1 VSSAGGL
8 GGEQVEGRR
17 AVRELLVAR
26 RRAVR
31 RLYVAEPGGPADLG
45 ELAVS
50 AGVSVETVSPERLRA
65 LARTDAPQGV
75 VARAAPVRSLSV
87 EELAAAGA
95 AGAAPLVVVL
105 DGVTDPRNL
114 GAVMRSAL
122 GAGASGLVVGK
133 HRSARLTPAAVKA
146 AAGAAEHLPLA
157 LAPGIPSALAT
168 LAEAGLW
175 TIGLDASAPTA
186 LWELPV
192 ADQPVAMVLGSEG
205 RGLSPL
211 VQRRCQMV
219 VSIPQVGP
227 IPSLNVSAA
236 AAVACFEVARRRRA
250 AD

>member
-1 VSSAGGL
+1 VSPAEGL

-31 RLYVAEPGGPADLG
+31 RLYVAEPGAPTDLVG
-45 ELAVS
+45 MAVS
-50 AGVSVETVSPERLRA
+50 AGVVVEKVTPERLRA

-75 VARAAPVRSLSV
+75 VARAAPVRPLSV
-87 EELAAAGA
+87 EELAGTGSPGGA
-95 AGAAPLVVVL
+95 PFVVVL

-122 GAGASGLVVGK
+122 GAGASGLVLGR

-146 AAGAAEHLPLA
+146 AAGAAEYLPLA
-157 LAPGIPSALAT
+157 LASGIPSALAT
-168 LAEAGLW
+168 LAAAGLW
-175 TIGLDASAPTA
+175 TVGLDASAPTP
-186 LWELPV
+186 LWELAV
-192 ADQPVAMVLGSEG
+192 ADQPVAIVLGSEG

-211 VQRRCQMV
+211 VRRRCQVV

-236 AAVACFEVARRRRA
+236 AAVACFEVARRRS